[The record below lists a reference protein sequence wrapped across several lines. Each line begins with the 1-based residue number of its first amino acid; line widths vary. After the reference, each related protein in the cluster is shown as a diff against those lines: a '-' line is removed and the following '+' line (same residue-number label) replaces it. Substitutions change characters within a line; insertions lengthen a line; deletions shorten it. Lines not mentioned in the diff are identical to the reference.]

1 MRAGLWPL
9 VRRDIG
15 VGAEMEGE
23 KGAASATNW
32 RPRAAFVAE
41 KRFRCPR
48 LNSFAEIAG
57 GTGALLSVVLGTE
70 TDGTRGTDGGAE
82 LEMGELEVFIAA
94 LDVFN
99 FFA

>member
-23 KGAASATNW
+23 KGASATNW
-32 RPRAAFVAE
+32 RPRAALDAE

-57 GTGALLSVVLGTE
+57 GTGALLSVALGAE
-70 TDGTRGTDGGAE
+70 IDGTRGTEGGAE
-82 LEMGELEVFIAA
+82 LEMGELVVFIAA